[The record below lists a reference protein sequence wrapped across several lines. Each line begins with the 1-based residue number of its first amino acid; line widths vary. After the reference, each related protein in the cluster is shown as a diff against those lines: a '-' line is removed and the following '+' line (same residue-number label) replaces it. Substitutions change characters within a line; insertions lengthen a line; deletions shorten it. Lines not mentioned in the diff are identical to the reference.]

1 MKLKITNVK
10 ITPKP
15 TCAIA
20 YSIQQLGDKWSLLIM
35 RDLILHKKTRF
46 KELRESKEKIASNI
60 LANRLKSLQVNGFIE
75 KLDPTGT
82 KKSTR
87 YIATAKGIKVLPI
100 IIELY
105 LFSIHFIDESLL
117 NDSQMSIKKQI
128 ISNRVLFEETRKSE
142 YIAFVDGL
150 KIELNKIK
158 LLAQLN

>member
-1 MKLKITNVK
+1 MKLKIINVK

-105 LFSIHFIDESLL
+105 SFSIHFIDESLL

-128 ISNRVLFEETRKSE
+128 ISNRVLFEETSKSE

-150 KIELNKIK
+150 KIELNKFK

>member
-1 MKLKITNVK
+1 MK

-20 YSIQQLGDKWSLLIM
+20 YSIQQLGDKWSLLIL
-35 RDLILHKKTRF
+35 RDLILHKKTRL

-82 KKSTR
+82 KKSTQ
-87 YIATAKGIKVLPI
+87 YIATDKGIAAVPI

-105 LFSIHFIDESLL
+105 LFSINFIDDYLL
-117 NDSQMSIKKQI
+117 DVSQMSIKKQI
-128 ISNRVLFEETRKSE
+128 TSNRSFFEETKKSE
-142 YIAFVDGL
+142 YIVFVDGL
-150 KIELNKIK
+150 KKELSKFK
-158 LLAQLN
+158 LLGQLN

>member
-1 MKLKITNVK
+1 MKLKIINVK

-87 YIATAKGIKVLPI
+87 YIATAKGIKALPI

-105 LFSIHFIDESLL
+105 LFSNHFIDESLL

-128 ISNRVLFEETRKSE
+128 ISNRVLFEEKRKSE

>member
-1 MKLKITNVK
+1 MK

-20 YSIQQLGDKWSLLIM
+20 YSIQQLGDKWSLLIL

-82 KKSTR
+82 KKSTQ
-87 YIATAKGIKVLPI
+87 YIATDKGIAAVPI

-105 LFSIHFIDESLL
+105 LFSINFIDDYLL
-117 NDSQMSIKKQI
+117 DVSKMSIKKQI
-128 ISNRVLFEETRKSE
+128 TSNRSLFEETKKSE
-142 YIAFVDGL
+142 YIVFVDGL
-150 KIELNKIK
+150 KKELSKFK
-158 LLAQLN
+158 LLGQLN

>member
-1 MKLKITNVK
+1 MK

>member
-1 MKLKITNVK
+1 MK

-20 YSIQQLGDKWSLLIM
+20 YSIQQLGDKWSLLIL
-35 RDLILHKKTRF
+35 RDLIIHKKTRF

-82 KKSTR
+82 KKSTQ
-87 YIATAKGIKVLPI
+87 YIATDKGIAAVPI

-105 LFSIHFIDESLL
+105 LFSINFIDDHLL
-117 NDSQMSIKKQI
+117 DVSQMSIKKQI
-128 ISNRVLFEETRKSE
+128 TSNRSFFEETKKSE
-142 YIAFVDGL
+142 YIVFVDGL
-150 KIELNKIK
+150 KKELSKFK
-158 LLAQLN
+158 LLGQLN

>member
-1 MKLKITNVK
+1 
-10 ITPKP
+10 
-15 TCAIA
+15 
-20 YSIQQLGDKWSLLIM
+20 
-35 RDLILHKKTRF
+35 
-46 KELRESKEKIASNI
+46 
-60 LANRLKSLQVNGFIE
+60 VNGFIE

>member
-1 MKLKITNVK
+1 MK

-20 YSIQQLGDKWSLLIM
+20 YSIQQLGDKWSLLIL

-82 KKSTR
+82 KKSTQ
-87 YIATAKGIKVLPI
+87 YIATDKGIAAVPI

-105 LFSIHFIDESLL
+105 LFSINFIDDHLL
-117 NDSQMSIKKQI
+117 DVSQMSIKKQI
-128 ISNRVLFEETRKSE
+128 TSNRSFFEETKKSE
-142 YIAFVDGL
+142 YIVFVDGL
-150 KIELNKIK
+150 KKELSKFK
-158 LLAQLN
+158 LLGQLN

>member
-1 MKLKITNVK
+1 VK

>member
-1 MKLKITNVK
+1 VK

-20 YSIQQLGDKWSLLIM
+20 YSIQQLGDKWSLLIL
-35 RDLILHKKTRF
+35 RDLIIHKKTRF

-82 KKSTR
+82 KKSTQ
-87 YIATAKGIKVLPI
+87 YIATDKGIAAVPI

-105 LFSIHFIDESLL
+105 LFSINFIDDHLL
-117 NDSQMSIKKQI
+117 DVSQMSIKKQI
-128 ISNRVLFEETRKSE
+128 TSNRSFFEETKKSE
-142 YIAFVDGL
+142 YIVFVDGL
-150 KIELNKIK
+150 KKELSKFK
-158 LLAQLN
+158 LLGQLN

>member
-1 MKLKITNVK
+1 VK

-20 YSIQQLGDKWSLLIM
+20 YSIQQLGDKWSLLIL
-35 RDLILHKKTRF
+35 RDLIIHKKTRF

-82 KKSTR
+82 KKSTQ
-87 YIATAKGIKVLPI
+87 YIATDKGIAAVPI

-105 LFSIHFIDESLL
+105 LFSINFIEEDLL
-117 NDSQMSIKKQI
+117 NESQKSIKKQI
-128 ISNRVLFEETRKSE
+128 ISNRSLFEETRKSE
-142 YIAFVDGL
+142 YTLFVNKL
-150 KIELNKIK
+150 KEELNKVK
-158 LLAQLN
+158 LLVQLN

>member
-1 MKLKITNVK
+1 MK

-20 YSIQQLGDKWSLLIM
+20 YSIQQFGDKWSLLIM
-35 RDLILHKKTRF
+35 RDLIMHKKTRF

-60 LANRLKSLQVNGFIE
+60 LANRLKSLQVSGFIE

-87 YIATAKGIKVLPI
+87 YIATTKGINALPI

-105 LFSIHFIDESLL
+105 LFSIHYIDEILL
-117 NDSQMSIKKQI
+117 NESQMSIKKQI
-128 ISNRVLFEETRKSE
+128 ISNRVLFEETKRSE
-142 YIAFVDGL
+142 YIAFIEGL
-150 KIELNKIK
+150 KKELNKFK

>member
-1 MKLKITNVK
+1 MK

-20 YSIQQLGDKWSLLIM
+20 YSIQQLGDKWSLLIL

-82 KKSTR
+82 KKSTQ
-87 YIATAKGIKVLPI
+87 YIATDKGIAAVPI

-105 LFSIHFIDESLL
+105 LFSINFIDEDLL
-117 NDSQMSIKKQI
+117 NESQMNIKKQI
-128 ISNRVLFEETRKSE
+128 ISNRSLFEETKKS
-142 YIAFVDGL
+142 
-150 KIELNKIK
+150 
-158 LLAQLN
+158 

>member
-1 MKLKITNVK
+1 MK

-87 YIATAKGIKVLPI
+87 YIATAKGIKDLPI

-128 ISNRVLFEETRKSE
+128 ISNRILFEETRKSE
-142 YIAFVDGL
+142 YITFVDGL
-150 KIELNKIK
+150 KIELNKFK

>member
-1 MKLKITNVK
+1 VK

-20 YSIQQLGDKWSLLIM
+20 YSIQQLGDKWSLLIL

-82 KKSTR
+82 KKSTQ
-87 YIATAKGIKVLPI
+87 YIATDKGIAAVPI

-105 LFSIHFIDESLL
+105 LFSINFIDDYLL
-117 NDSQMSIKKQI
+117 DVSQMSIKKQI
-128 ISNRVLFEETRKSE
+128 TSNRSFFEETKKSE
-142 YIAFVDGL
+142 YIVFVDGL
-150 KIELNKIK
+150 KKELSKFK
-158 LLAQLN
+158 LLGQLN

>member
-1 MKLKITNVK
+1 MRVFFVILFINYKLKTVK

-20 YSIQQLGDKWSLLIM
+20 YSIQQLGDKWSLLIL

-82 KKSTR
+82 KKSTQ
-87 YIATAKGIKVLPI
+87 YIATDKGIAAVPI

-105 LFSIHFIDESLL
+105 LFSINFIDDYLL
-117 NDSQMSIKKQI
+117 DVSQMSIRKQI
-128 ISNRVLFEETRKSE
+128 ISNRSLFEETKKSE
-142 YIAFVDGL
+142 YIVFVDGL
-150 KIELNKIK
+150 KKRIK
-158 LLAQLN
+158 

>member
-1 MKLKITNVK
+1 
-10 ITPKP
+10 
-15 TCAIA
+15 
-20 YSIQQLGDKWSLLIM
+20 M

>member
-1 MKLKITNVK
+1 VK

-20 YSIQQLGDKWSLLIM
+20 YSIQQLGDKWSLLIL

-82 KKSTR
+82 KKSTQ
-87 YIATAKGIKVLPI
+87 YIATDKGIAAVPI

-105 LFSIHFIDESLL
+105 LFSINFIDDHLL
-117 NDSQMSIKKQI
+117 DVSQMSIKKQI
-128 ISNRVLFEETRKSE
+128 TSNRSFFEETKKTE
-142 YIAFVDGL
+142 YIVFVDGL
-150 KIELNKIK
+150 KKELSKFK
-158 LLAQLN
+158 LLGQLN

>member
-1 MKLKITNVK
+1 MK

-35 RDLILHKKTRF
+35 RDLVLHKKTRF

-60 LANRLKSLQVNGFIE
+60 LANRLKTLQINGFIE

-82 KKSTR
+82 KKSTQ
-87 YIATAKGIKVLPI
+87 YIATKKGISSLPI

-105 LFSIHFIDESLL
+105 LFSIHSIDESIL
-117 NDSQMSIKKQI
+117 DESQKSIKKQI
-128 ISNRVLFEETRKSE
+128 ISNRSLFEETRKSE
-142 YIAFVDGL
+142 YISFVNSL
-150 KIELNKIK
+150 KEDLNKFK

>member
-1 MKLKITNVK
+1 MK

-20 YSIQQLGDKWSLLIM
+20 YSIQQLGDKWSLLIL
-35 RDLILHKKTRF
+35 RDLIIHKKTRF

-82 KKSTR
+82 KKSTQ
-87 YIATAKGIKVLPI
+87 YIATDKGIAAVPI

-105 LFSIHFIDESLL
+105 LFSINFIDEDLL
-117 NDSQMSIKKQI
+117 NESQMSIKKQI
-128 ISNRVLFEETRKSE
+128 ISNRSLFEETRKSE
-142 YIAFVDGL
+142 YFIFVNGL
-150 KIELNKIK
+150 KEELNKFK

>member
-1 MKLKITNVK
+1 MK

-20 YSIQQLGDKWSLLIM
+20 YSIQQLGDKWSLLIL
-35 RDLILHKKTRF
+35 RDLIIHKKTRF

-82 KKSTR
+82 KKSTQ
-87 YIATAKGIKVLPI
+87 YIATDKGIAAVPI

-105 LFSIHFIDESLL
+105 LFSINFIDDYLL
-117 NDSQMSIKKQI
+117 DVSQMSIKKQI
-128 ISNRVLFEETRKSE
+128 TSNRSLFEETKKSE
-142 YIAFVDGL
+142 YIVFVDGL
-150 KIELNKIK
+150 KKELSKFK
-158 LLAQLN
+158 LLGQLN